1 MVDVDRRPTGPN
13 PAHLAGLRRLSARA
27 ASVSAPTVRNGLL
40 SFSAL
45 SEKVITHL
53 RNSGHA
59 EFARSDSHSDPVLK
73 KQRSVAEKHS
83 ASKCP
88 MPTFSRR
95 SLDAAV
101 DRRRRASPEWLEGY
115 VGLMGSVLREGG
127 WSESD
132 ISEMVSGSGS
142 DLGSVLIDNE
152 GVMDELV
159 SKAERFSDSLRKSGW
174 SSEEVSDA
182 LGLGFDLQ
190 PEKGRRPPKKV
201 SPQLVEKIGKLVESV
216 SGHVT
221 WIWN

>member
-1 MVDVDRRPTGPN
+1 MVDVDRRPTGSN
-13 PAHLAGLRRLSARA
+13 PAHLAALRRLSARA
-27 ASVSAPTVRNGLL
+27 ASVSAPTVRNGFL

-88 MPTFSRR
+88 LPPFSRR

-101 DRRRRASPEWLEGY
+101 DRRRRASPEWVEGY

-142 DLGSVLIDNE
+142 DFGLVLLDNE
-152 GVMDELV
+152 GVMDALV

-182 LGLGFDLQ
+182 LDLRFDL
-190 PEKGRRPPKKV
+190 PVEKGRRPPKKV
-201 SPQLVEKIGKLVESV
+201 SPQLVERIGKLVESV
-216 SGHVT
+216 SRS
-221 WIWN
+221 